1 MKKINL
7 LLIISALISSC
18 TTRIERPKLTGII
31 VDEQGVPVD
40 SCMVG
45 ETFTDKN
52 GRFELSEITHKGLVS
67 FFGKNPIFI
76 YEEIIKNGYE
86 KRVLSTKSGRGGVS
100 AGRIWDMDT
109 IRLRKINTDFSTIKL
124 KYIWLAGISKNLD
137 TVFLTK
143 KGQEYDEAKIDLIS
157 NKCDTYSRGYYYLG
171 IDNLPKNVFE
181 RHIELNLTA
190 KILKIKRVL
199 IYGNTIT
206 SEKTKYDTIYTQGK
220 WKQENKTIS
229 FQTNLPEING
239 VYNVVDFNY
248 DSMQLVRK

>member
-1 MKKINL
+1 MKKIIL
-7 LLIISALISSC
+7 LLIISVLIFSC
-18 TTRIERPKLTGII
+18 TTKVVRPKLTGII

-52 GRFELSEITHKGLVS
+52 GRFELSEITYKGFVS
-67 FFGKNPIFI
+67 FFGTNPTFI
-76 YEEIIKNGYE
+76 YEEIIKSGYE
-86 KRVLSTKSGRGGVS
+86 KRVLSAKSGRGGVS
-100 AGRIWDMDT
+100 TGSIWDMDT
-109 IRLRKINTDFSTIKL
+109 IRLRKINTDFSAIKL
-124 KYIWLAGISKNLD
+124 KDIWLAGITKNLD

-143 KGQEYDEAKIDLIS
+143 KNQEYDEGKIDFIS

-181 RHIELNLTA
+181 RHIELDLTA
-190 KILKIKRVL
+190 KILKVKRVL

-220 WKQENKTIS
+220 WKQEHKTIS
-229 FQTNLPEING
+229 FHTNLPEING

-248 DSMQLVRK
+248 NSMQLVKK